1 MRHVGKAEAAIA
13 VGLDRRA
20 AGEMRLADD
29 DAFGHRRVS
38 RQVASGLAAVGDRLL
53 LVASRPA
60 GRSLNR
66 ISSGAAMKI
75 DE

>member
-1 MRHVGKAEAAIA
+1 MPSAIVG
-13 VGLDRRA
+13 R
-20 AGEMRLADD
+20 
-29 DAFGHRRVS
+29 
-38 RQVASGLAAVGDRLL
+38 RQVATAFAVGGVSLAGAR
-53 LVASRPA
+53 RA